1 VCRWDGHYIARN
13 CDVYISTG
21 VVRVVK
27 CRRLGWAGHVAKLDV
42 THRGTVLY
50 VQVSWCG

>member
-1 VCRWDGHYIARN
+1 MCRWDGHSEEL
-13 CDVYISTG
+13 CDVYIPNG

-42 THRGTVLY
+42 T
-50 VQVSWCG
+50 

>member
-1 VCRWDGHYIARN
+1 MGWRLHSEEL

-27 CRRLGWAGHVAKLDV
+27 CTKLGWAEHVAKLDV
-42 THRGTVLY
+42 TQRGTV
-50 VQVSWCG
+50 

>member
-1 VCRWDGHYIARN
+1 MGWSLHSEEM
-13 CDVYISTG
+13 CDVYTSTG

-42 THRGTVLY
+42 T
-50 VQVSWCG
+50 